1 MTLLALEFSSDRR
14 SVAVARGGQLLAEV
28 VHQGTV
34 RTPIFALIEAALT
47 QAGIGRD
54 AIEAIAVGLG
64 PGSYTGVRLA
74 ISVAQGWQLA
84 TGVKTIGVNSLANL
98 AAVAAQNPETSSCLL
113 AVDAQRKEFA
123 VAEAKDGQLVSAMR
137 LAPVEELKAR
147 LANGEKI
154 AGPDV
159 TRLLGGGIELFP
171 SAAVT
176 ARLATESSSVPA
188 ESLAP
193 VYLRE
198 VSFVKAPAPRTLPEL
213 NP

>member
-14 SVAVARGGQLLAEV
+14 SVAVAREGQVLAEV
-28 VHQGTV
+28 VHQGTL

-47 QAGIGRD
+47 QAGVGRE

-113 AVDAQRKEFA
+113 AVDAQRHEFA
-123 VAEAKDGQLVSAMR
+123 VAEADGGRLISDVR
-137 LAPVEELKAR
+137 LAPAAELKTR
-147 LANGEKI
+147 LASGESI

-159 TRLLGGGIELFP
+159 PRLLGGGIELFP
-171 SAAVT
+171 SAAT
-176 ARLATESSSVPA
+176 AARLATEGSSVPA
-188 ESLAP
+188 ETLAP
-193 VYLRE
+193 VYLRD
-198 VSFVKAPAPRTLPEL
+198 VSFVKAPAPRELPEL
-213 NP
+213 R

>member
-14 SVAVARGGQLLAEV
+14 SVAVARDGRVLAEV
-28 VHQGTV
+28 VHQGTL

-47 QAGIGRD
+47 QAGVGRE
-54 AIEAIAVGLG
+54 AIEAVGVGLG

-113 AVDAQRKEFA
+113 AVDAQKKEFA
-123 VAEAKDGQLVSAMR
+123 VAEAKGGKLISDVR
-137 LAPVEELKAR
+137 LAPAEELKAR
-147 LANGEKI
+147 LANDERI

-159 TRLLGGGIELFP
+159 TRLLEGGMELFP
-171 SAAVT
+171 SAAV
-176 ARLATESSSVPA
+176 AACLATESPSVPA

-198 VSFVKAPAPRTLPEL
+198 VSFVKAPAPRSLAEL
-213 NP
+213 KP

>member
-14 SVAVARGGQLLAEV
+14 SVAVARDGRVLAEV
-28 VHQGTV
+28 VHQGTL
-34 RTPIFALIEAALT
+34 RTPIFALVEAALT
-47 QAGIGRD
+47 QAGVGRE
-54 AIEAIAVGLG
+54 AIKAIAVGLG

-84 TGVKTIGVNSLANL
+84 TGVRTIGVNSLANL
-98 AAVAAQNPETSSCLL
+98 AAVAAQNPETSTCLL
-113 AVDAQRKEFA
+113 AVDAQRHEFA
-123 VAEAKDGQLVSAMR
+123 VAEAQDGRLISEVR
-137 LAPVEELKAR
+137 LAPADELKTR
-147 LANGEKI
+147 LANAERI

-159 TRLLGGGIELFP
+159 PRLLGGGIALFP
-171 SAAVT
+171 NATTA
-176 ARLATESSSVPA
+176 ARLAAESECAPA

-198 VSFVKAPAPRTLPEL
+198 VSFVKAPAPRSLPEL